1 MKVDFYQV
9 DVFTIALFK
18 GNPAG
23 VVLNADGLTEVEMQA
38 IAREVNNSETAFVLK
53 PANESHDFRIRYFT
67 PNMEVPGC
75 GHATLA
81 ASYVW
86 AKRQGFK
93 KREINVSLP
102 AGVMPVELVDNGIS
116 RRIFLTQ
123 SPPKFGQTL
132 IAKKKAQVLNA
143 LRLHANDL
151 MKAPMQIV
159 DTGDPK
165 ILVPLK
171 DKNTLNNLTPD
182 FDQLIHLSIETGCNG
197 FHVFS
202 LDNHNSITQAHA
214 RTFAPAV
221 GVNEVPITGS
231 GNGPLGAYLVR
242 YQLAAHDNRCLQLV
256 SKQGEDMN
264 RSGFAYVT
272 VKIQNGH
279 PVSVKVGGDLRVVFN
294 TMIEL

>member
-23 VVLNADGLTEVEMQA
+23 VVLNADGLTETEMQA
-38 IAREVNNSETAFVLK
+38 IAREVNNSETAFVFK
-53 PANESHDFRIRYFT
+53 PDDESHDLRLRYFT
-67 PNMEVPGC
+67 PNVEVPGC

-81 ASYVW
+81 ACYVW
-86 AKRQGFK
+86 ARRQGFK
-93 KREINVSLP
+93 KRDIKVKLSGGIL
-102 AGVMPVELVDNGIS
+102 PVELVSNSIN

-123 SPPKFGQTL
+123 SPPKFEHTL
-132 IAKKKAQVLNA
+132 VGNRKAKVLNA
-143 LRLHANDL
+143 FRLQVQDL
-151 MKAPMQIV
+151 MKAPVQIV

-171 DKNTLNNLTPD
+171 DKNILNNLTPD
-182 FDQLIHLSIETGCNG
+182 FDKLIEISIETGCNG

-202 LDNHNSITQAHA
+202 LDSQNGTIRTNA

-221 GVNEVPITGS
+221 GVNEAPITGS

-242 YQLAAHDNRCLQLV
+242 YQLVNHDNRCLEFV

-264 RSGFAYVT
+264 RGGFAYVT
-272 VKIQNGH
+272 VKIQNGN

-294 TMIEL
+294 TTIEL

>member
-23 VVLNADGLTEVEMQA
+23 VVLNADGLTETEMQA
-38 IAREVNNSETAFVLK
+38 IAKEVNNSETAFVFK
-53 PANESHDFRIRYFT
+53 PKDESHDIRIRYFT
-67 PNMEVPGC
+67 PNVEVPGC

-81 ASYVW
+81 ACYVW
-86 AKRQGFK
+86 TKQQGFK
-93 KREINVSLP
+93 KRDINVKVSNGIL
-102 AGVMPVELVDNGIS
+102 PVELVGNGVN
-116 RRIFLTQ
+116 RRIFVTQ
-123 SPPKFGQTL
+123 PSPKFENTL
-132 IAKKKAQVLNA
+132 VGNRKAQLLNA
-143 LRLHANDL
+143 FRLNAQDL
-151 MKAPMQIV
+151 MKAPVQIV

-171 DKNTLNNLTPD
+171 DKIVLNNLTPD
-182 FDQLIHLSIETGCNG
+182 FDQLIDISIETGCNG

-202 LDNHNSITQAHA
+202 LDSQNGTIKTYA

-221 GVNEVPITGS
+221 GVNEAPITSS

-242 YQLAAHDNRCLQLV
+242 YQLVNHNNRSLQFV

-264 RSGFAYVT
+264 RSGFAYIT
-272 VKIQNGH
+272 VKINNGN

-294 TMIEL
+294 ATIEL

>member
-23 VVLNADGLTEVEMQA
+23 VVLNADGLTETEMQA
-38 IAREVNNSETAFVLK
+38 IAREVNNSETAFVFK
-53 PANESHDFRIRYFT
+53 PDAGDHDLRIRYFT
-67 PNMEVPGC
+67 PNVEVPGC

-81 ASYVW
+81 ACYVW

-93 KREINVSLP
+93 KRAIDVKLP
-102 AGVMPVELVDNGIS
+102 TGVLPVELVGNGIN

-123 SPPKFGQTL
+123 SSPKFENTL
-132 IAKKKAQVLNA
+132 VGSKKSQVLNA
-143 LRLHANDL
+143 LRLQVHDL
-151 MKAPMQIV
+151 MKAPIQIV

-165 ILVPLK
+165 IMVPLK
-171 DKNTLNNLTPD
+171 DKNVLNNLTPD
-182 FDQLIHLSIETGCNG
+182 FDKLIAISMETGCNG
-197 FHVFS
+197 FHAFS
-202 LDNHNSITQAHA
+202 LDSQNGTIRTNA
-214 RTFAPAV
+214 RTFSPAV
-221 GVNEVPITGS
+221 GVNEAPITGS

-242 YQLAAHDNRCLQLV
+242 YQLVHHDNRCLQLV

-272 VKIQNGH
+272 VKIQNGN
-279 PVSVKVGGDLRVVFN
+279 PISVKVGGDLRVVFN
-294 TMIEL
+294 TTIEL